1 MEKFISYINTALP
14 EDNKKNNDILYKFKR
29 KTLDEMNEQYSIVMQ
44 RGISNTDVLSDLV
57 ISEHSDLKKDFEE
70 FKRKELAVR
79 RAKRNTI
86 LNIVGSITYILCIII
101 AFLGIGFSTH
111 IWSPT
116 WLIVVDGILLWVAYL
131 LSLGVNKIAKMK
143 RIFHIFARIL
153 MALDVM
159 VVSVCVFLFSLSVLK
174 LDNSWLFV
182 ILGVAAMFVADAV
195 FAVATKQ
202 KLAIINILIY
212 MPVVATMLYIIL
224 GAFGIL
230 AWQTGW
236 LLIIVSLIIN
246 LLIIFIKLTKNKLD
260 ELEVIDTWQE
270 N

>member
-1 MEKFISYINTALP
+1 MEKFISYINSVLP
-14 EDNKKNNDILYKFKR
+14 DGKGSNDILFKFKR
-29 KTLDEMNEQYSIVMQ
+29 KTLDEMNEQYNTVMQ
-44 RGISNTDVLSDLV
+44 RGISNTQVLSDLV
-57 ISEHSDLKKDFEE
+57 ISEHQDLKSNFE
-70 FKRKELAVR
+70 KYQRKELAVR
-79 RAKRNTI
+79 RAKRNTV
-86 LNIVGSITYILCIII
+86 LNIVGSVTYILCIIV

-111 IWSPT
+111 TWSPT

-131 LSLGVNKIAKMK
+131 LSLGVRKITGLK

-159 VVSVCVFLFSLSVLK
+159 VVSVEVFLFSLSFLK
-174 LDNSWLFV
+174 LERSWLFI

-195 FAVATKQ
+195 YAVATKQ
-202 KLAIINILIY
+202 KLAILNILIY

-224 GAFGIL
+224 SAFGIL
-230 AWQTGW
+230 AWRTGW

-246 LLIIFIKLTKNKLD
+246 MLIIFVKLTKNKMD
-260 ELEVIDTWQE
+260 KMEVIDTWQE